1 MLNAPPY
8 DENTLLSQAAAGD
21 RQAFTQLYKAYLN
34 SSYNYIFLFTK
45 SKGETEEI
53 LQDIFVKIWESREKL
68 IKVQSFKNYLL
79 KSAKNKLL
87 DQVRKEQIRHR
98 VLTEIKR
105 NNSIVQ
111 ETTNDDFAY
120 REYYRIVQ
128 EAIEKLPPKR
138 KLIFRLNTEN
148 GLSHNEIAEQLNIS
162 KSVVKNQLYKAY
174 DFVRQYLSKHGGFSL
189 YGAID

>member
-1 MLNAPPY
+1 MLIAQPY
-8 DENTLLSQAAAGD
+8 DENTLLLQASTGD
-21 RQAFTQLYKAYLN
+21 RQAFTQLYKACLN
-34 SSYNYIFLFTK
+34 NCYNYIFLFTK
-45 SKGETEEI
+45 SQDETEEI
-53 LQDIFVKIWESREKL
+53 LQEVFIKIWESREKL
-68 IKVQSFKNYLL
+68 ANVQSFKNYLL
-79 KSAKNKLL
+79 TSAKNKLL
-87 DQVRKEQIRHR
+87 DHVRKEQVRHR

-128 EAIEKLPPKR
+128 QAIEKLPPKH

-162 KSVVKNQLYKAY
+162 KSVVKNQLYKAC
-174 DFVRQYLSKHGGFSL
+174 DFVRQYLSKHAEFTFST
-189 YGAID
+189 AID